1 MKKIIGASV
10 ALLAL
15 TSCGAPTV
23 ESPTDALQQNQ
34 TALIENVEKLQ
45 KLTPAQAKSV
55 GTMTFEAKAKE
66 GKASGTIGYDF
77 QANQDTY
84 ETAGNLTMNMNLEAS
99 DPMMAAMNMSGDLSL
114 DLITLKNKVLF
125 KLNSLNMNGSDENM
139 QVAMVSA
146 MIAPFQN
153 NWYFINNTAENP
165 MMAIQQELLTKQ
177 KEVVALMK
185 KHTMLSHVATNE
197 NADAY
202 DYEVQLNEEAVVN
215 FMTELEK
222 LGQTEKNSESL
233 LTQTEIDDIKAGVA
247 EFNKEVTWN
256 IKINKSDL
264 EYFTLTF
271 SHEDGSIIIENSK
284 KNFNI
289 TMNDN
294 IEKITMSFL
303 GTKSKTKFDALITV
317 VGEKD
322 ENETMN
328 LIDGTMSFE
337 TDGKKSD
344 MKLSMTVKDEFTNED
359 LQISLALS
367 DMTTAHD
374 VVIEEPTDTKNFE
387 EVIAQMMGG
396 MMWAPMQMESDYNEG
411 DYMDIDMNEWNI
423 HMSNDDMELN
433 MENGNM
439 EITTPD
445 MDVKMIDGNIEM
457 NTEDSNISI
466 NG

>member
-247 EFNKEVTWN
+247 EFNKEVT
-256 IKINKSDL
+256 
-264 EYFTLTF
+264 
-271 SHEDGSIIIENSK
+271 
-284 KNFNI
+284 
-289 TMNDN
+289 
-294 IEKITMSFL
+294 
-303 GTKSKTKFDALITV
+303 
-317 VGEKD
+317 
-322 ENETMN
+322 
-328 LIDGTMSFE
+328 
-337 TDGKKSD
+337 
-344 MKLSMTVKDEFTNED
+344 
-359 LQISLALS
+359 
-367 DMTTAHD
+367 
-374 VVIEEPTDTKNFE
+374 
-387 EVIAQMMGG
+387 
-396 MMWAPMQMESDYNEG
+396 
-411 DYMDIDMNEWNI
+411 
-423 HMSNDDMELN
+423 
-433 MENGNM
+433 
-439 EITTPD
+439 
-445 MDVKMIDGNIEM
+445 
-457 NTEDSNISI
+457 
-466 NG
+466 